1 MRCRCGPP
9 CPQQGSWFKNR
20 ERDGGRN
27 DRVKKRN
34 TAILPGTEGYRLEQ
48 EEKQERSD
56 PLVPLPFLI
65 LNASTAQ
72 FALQPTD
79 LVVFKKFC

>member
-1 MRCRCGPP
+1 MGHHALSK
-9 CPQQGSWFKNR
+9 GVGLKT

-48 EEKQERSD
+48 EESGNEME
-56 PLVPLPFLI
+56 
-65 LNASTAQ
+65 
-72 FALQPTD
+72 
-79 LVVFKKFC
+79 